1 MLASISNQ
9 VNEALLGALAVQHP
23 ATLIKSSASKSANL
37 EATACTP
44 DRRLLIRLQH
54 TTTCPAYT
62 LYRFAPES
70 SLPRIAV
77 YRMSATAPPY
87 ARPEIVRGQHCTA
100 GALRDGGPRRV
111 TICYADARMAV
122 SWPGATRH
130 YDSSL
135 GICCRRVSAQ
145 SPRPRGSVRSDHRRV
160 WQPNS
165 SVGALRSD
173 LLPSGQLTGVIVV
186 LSDNEVERALVVVAH
201 PDDVDFWAG
210 GTVACWTS
218 AGTAVTYC
226 VLSDGDS
233 GGFDPQVPRSAI
245 PGIRRTEQEAA
256 AAVLAVSDV
265 RFLGYPDGCIEPS
278 YALRRDITRLIRQ
291 VQPARVLTWSPEW
304 SWRPFH
310 RNHPDHRAAG
320 EAALSAVFP
329 DARNPFAHPDLLN
342 EEGLEPWEVGEVWLI
357 GSPSPNHYVDITDAF
372 DRKIAA
378 LRAHE
383 SQTAHRDRLEEEMR
397 ERLAPNSQAAGLP
410 AERLVEAFQV
420 VTIS

>member
-1 MLASISNQ
+1 
-9 VNEALLGALAVQHP
+9 
-23 ATLIKSSASKSANL
+23 
-37 EATACTP
+37 
-44 DRRLLIRLQH
+44 
-54 TTTCPAYT
+54 
-62 LYRFAPES
+62 
-70 SLPRIAV
+70 
-77 YRMSATAPPY
+77 
-87 ARPEIVRGQHCTA
+87 
-100 GALRDGGPRRV
+100 
-111 TICYADARMAV
+111 
-122 SWPGATRH
+122 
-130 YDSSL
+130 
-135 GICCRRVSAQ
+135 
-145 SPRPRGSVRSDHRRV
+145 
-160 WQPNS
+160 
-165 SVGALRSD
+165 
-173 LLPSGQLTGVIVV
+173 LTGVIVV
-186 LSDNEVERALVVVAH
+186 LADNEVERALVVVAH

-256 AAVLAVSDV
+256 AAVLGVYDV

-320 EAALSAVFP
+320 EAALSGIFP

-342 EEGLEPWEVGEVWLI
+342 EEGLEPWKVGEVWLI
-357 GSPSPNHYVDITDAF
+357 GSPSPNHYVDITDVF
-372 DRKIAA
+372 DRKLAA

-397 ERLAPNSQAAGLP
+397 ERLAPNSQAAGLA

-420 VTIS
+420 VTIA

>member
-1 MLASISNQ
+1 M
-9 VNEALLGALAVQHP
+9 
-23 ATLIKSSASKSANL
+23 
-37 EATACTP
+37 
-44 DRRLLIRLQH
+44 RRR
-54 TTTCPAYT
+54 
-62 LYRFAPES
+62 R
-70 SLPRIAV
+70 SL
-77 YRMSATAPPY
+77 Y
-87 ARPEIVRGQHCTA
+87 ARPVIIRGQHCTG
-100 GALRDGGPRRV
+100 GALSDGRPRRV
-111 TICYADARMAV
+111 TTLLRG
-122 SWPGATRH
+122 SQGWPSPDQERRGI

-135 GICCRRVSAQ
+135 DICCRCVSAL

-160 WQPNS
+160 LAAYS

-186 LSDNEVERALVVVAH
+186 LADDEVERALVVVAH

-218 AGTAVTYC
+218 AGTTVTYC

-256 AAVLAVSDV
+256 AAVLGVSDV

-278 YALRRDITRLIRQ
+278 YALRRDITGLIRQ
-291 VQPARVLTWSPEW
+291 VQPARLLTWSPEW
-304 SWRPFH
+304 SWRRFH

-329 DARNPFAHPDLLN
+329 DARNPFAHPELLN
-342 EEGLEPWEVGEVWLI
+342 LEGLEPWEVGEVWLI
-357 GSPSPNHYVDITDAF
+357 GGPSPNHYVDITDVF
-372 DRKIAA
+372 DRKLTA
-378 LRAHE
+378 LQAHE

-410 AERLVEAFQV
+410 ADRLVEAFQV
-420 VTIS
+420 VTIA

>member
-1 MLASISNQ
+1 
-9 VNEALLGALAVQHP
+9 
-23 ATLIKSSASKSANL
+23 
-37 EATACTP
+37 
-44 DRRLLIRLQH
+44 
-54 TTTCPAYT
+54 
-62 LYRFAPES
+62 
-70 SLPRIAV
+70 
-77 YRMSATAPPY
+77 
-87 ARPEIVRGQHCTA
+87 
-100 GALRDGGPRRV
+100 
-111 TICYADARMAV
+111 
-122 SWPGATRH
+122 
-130 YDSSL
+130 
-135 GICCRRVSAQ
+135 
-145 SPRPRGSVRSDHRRV
+145 
-160 WQPNS
+160 
-165 SVGALRSD
+165 

-186 LSDNEVERALVVVAH
+186 LDDNEIERGLVVVAH

-210 GTVACWTS
+210 GTVAGWTS

-226 VLSDGDS
+226 ILSDGDS

-278 YALRRDITRLIRQ
+278 YALRQDITRLIRQ

-304 SWRPFH
+304 SWCPFH

-372 DRKIAA
+372 DRKLAA
-378 LRAHE
+378 LWAHK
-383 SQTAHRDRLEEEMR
+383 SQTAHRDRLEEEIR

-420 VTIS
+420 VTIA